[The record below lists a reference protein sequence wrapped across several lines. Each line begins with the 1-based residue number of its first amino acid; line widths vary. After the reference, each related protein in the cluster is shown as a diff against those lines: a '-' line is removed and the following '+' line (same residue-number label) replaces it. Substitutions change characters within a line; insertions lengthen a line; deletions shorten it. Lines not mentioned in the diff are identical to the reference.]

1 MDIGKIGVY
10 AVLES
15 MTVNETLEFART
27 IEKRGYK
34 ALGGGWDTPQPPTR
48 VDARRDELG

>member
-1 MDIGKIGVY
+1 MDIGKIGVH

-27 IEKRGYK
+27 IEKRDYGQLIAVVDLYEAK
-34 ALGGGWDTPQPPTR
+34 A
-48 VDARRDELG
+48 